1 MVSATTPVTCKRR
14 LRNTCSRTTAAALL
28 LALLAGSNQA
38 FVLVPSRQAAATAA
52 IRAQGRLQSQHHH
65 ICFPTIVRPTSTRLR
80 ASSSPP
86 SSSPPPSIPPPP
98 ASDASQ
104 YWPLVEELVSS
115 CLNEEDSV
123 TDINNPTSFR
133 PRQRDMDSSGQ
144 GVFSIGASVADTRL
158 VDGLELMKVRKKK
171 DGSVQSGFLKYW
183 NSVRL
188 EFYGVSRSDVRV
200 YARMRERVERA
211 LGFTASPAVERVES
225 GIAVVMALSVGSALT
240 TLDKL
245 PGPDIVRWFA
255 TSFLVSIPFLYISL
269 GLSFPDALI
278 GAVNRLLF
286 LINKEYKDRLL
297 RHEAGHF
304 LVGYLCG
311 LPVLTYSVSGRL
323 NAVEFAQVLSFAKE
337 AAAAEAAAATGGP
350 SLPPSPLG
358 PLSFEEADRW
368 TPRGVLTK
376 DELSKLTVVS
386 LAGVVSEYIAF
397 GKAEGGGNDL
407 SQLLALFNLA
417 DPGMTDRDQ
426 ERWLNCKE
434 GGREGGSTGGGS

>member
-1 MVSATTPVTCKRR
+1 
-14 LRNTCSRTTAAALL
+14 
-28 LALLAGSNQA
+28 
-38 FVLVPSRQAAATAA
+38 
-52 IRAQGRLQSQHHH
+52 
-65 ICFPTIVRPTSTRLR
+65 
-80 ASSSPP
+80 
-86 SSSPPPSIPPPP
+86 
-98 ASDASQ
+98 
-104 YWPLVEELVSS
+104 
-115 CLNEEDSV
+115 
-123 TDINNPTSFR
+123 
-133 PRQRDMDSSGQ
+133 MDSSGQ

-245 PGPDIVRWFA
+245 PGPDIVRWLA